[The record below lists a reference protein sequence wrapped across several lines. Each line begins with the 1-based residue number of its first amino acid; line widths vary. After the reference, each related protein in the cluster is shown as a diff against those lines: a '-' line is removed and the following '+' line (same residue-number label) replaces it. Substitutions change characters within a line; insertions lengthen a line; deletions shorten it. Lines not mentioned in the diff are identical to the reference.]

1 MKDLDQTGFNGNQ
14 RGMTLIG
21 FIIILSF
28 VLFFVYLGIKLVP
41 IYLNHM
47 SVASEVRAIAQE
59 PSSANVPPNTLRR
72 NLTSRLHLSYVDH
85 VEAENISI
93 QQGRE
98 RVLVVDYKVETHLI
112 ANIDAILSFRTEE
125 PLRAN

>member
-1 MKDLDQTGFNGNQ
+1 
-14 RGMTLIG
+14 MTLIG
-21 FIIILSF
+21 FIIVLSF
-28 VLFFVYLGIKLVP
+28 VLFFVYIGIKLVP

-59 PSSANVPPNTLRR
+59 PGSANTPPNTLRR
-72 NLTSRLHLSYVDH
+72 NLTSRLNVSYVDY
-85 VEAENISI
+85 VEAEHISI

-98 RVLVVDYKVETHLI
+98 RTIVVEYKVETHLI
-112 ANIDAILSFRTEE
+112 ANIDAVLSFRTEE